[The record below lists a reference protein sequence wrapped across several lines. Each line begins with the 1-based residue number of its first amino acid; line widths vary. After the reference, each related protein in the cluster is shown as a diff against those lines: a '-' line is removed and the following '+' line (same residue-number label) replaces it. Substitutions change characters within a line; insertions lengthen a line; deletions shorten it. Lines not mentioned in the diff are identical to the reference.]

1 MSVSLCLGGVAV
13 SYTHLDVYKR
23 QPLNR
28 RMVESLI
35 KSGALDSLGAKRSQ
49 MLSVLEQALEAGK
62 QYMAD
67 KASMQLSLFDMGMD
81 EGESTEVE
89 LPDLPE
95 FSDLELLAMEKDMLG
110 FFVSGHPLEQYQ
122 SILKNMSGL
131 DTERLPNVKTYGQ
144 VKLGGVIS
152 GLEKKLTKHGDA
164 MAIFNLEDMQGAV
177 RCVMFPRA
185 YEEYKENL
193 AAGAAVLA
201 VGKVKHCLLY
211 TSSGGGRFCLS
222 LIRS

>member
-177 RCVMFPRA
+177 RCVMFPPVS
-185 YEEYKENL
+185 YTHLDVYKRQPY
-193 AAGAAVLA
+193 
-201 VGKVKHCLLY
+201 VGP
-211 TSSGGGRFCLS
+211 SGRRRCWP
-222 LIRS
+222 